1 MNREVLI
8 EVFTEIGFVFKKALS
23 QESSEN
29 EDSNNG
35 FLVSLTGE
43 IEEAVNYNPWF
54 TKENVRFALQA
65 WADALE
71 EHNLRKCLSSYN
83 TKEQNPKTIA
93 LITAGN
99 IPMVGFH
106 DFLSVLMSGNKVLV
120 KQSSK
125 DNRLLPMITK
135 FLICRLPELK
145 SYIHFTEEK
154 LTNFDAIIATG
165 SNNTSLYF
173 EQYFGKYPHI
183 IRKNRNAVAVI
194 TGAETKKDLQML
206 GEDIFRYFGMGC
218 RSVSKI
224 FIPENYDL
232 NKLFKAIYNQKDI
245 IHHHKYK
252 NNYDYNRAVYLMG
265 GVQIL
270 ENGFVLFK
278 EDTNYASPI
287 AVVYYEYYQNLSLL
301 RTKLQADADQIQ
313 CVVSGEVLFENAV
326 PFGKSQKPELWEY
339 ADGVDTMEFLKNL

>member
-8 EVFTEIGFVFKKALS
+8 EVFSEIGYVFKKALS
-23 QESSEN
+23 QGFAEN
-29 EDSNNG
+29 EDCNAV
-35 FLVSLTGE
+35 FLESIINE
-43 IEEAVNYNPWF
+43 IEEAGKYNPWF
-54 TKENVRFALQA
+54 TKENVHFTLQA
-65 WADALE
+65 WADTLDQN
-71 EHNLRKCLSSYN
+71 NLNKYLSSYN
-83 TKEQNPKTIA
+83 SQWRNPKTVS

-106 DFLSVLMSGNKVLV
+106 DFLSVLLSGNKALI

-125 DNRLLPMITK
+125 DNRLLPIIAK
-135 FLICRLPELK
+135 FIICKYPELK
-145 SYIHFTEEK
+145 NYIHFTEEK

-183 IRKNRNAVAVI
+183 IRKNRNAVAVL
-194 TGAETKKDLQML
+194 TGEETETELQLL
-206 GEDIFRYFGMGC
+206 GDDIFRYFGMGC

-232 NKLFKAIYNQKDI
+232 NKLFKAIYSQKDI
-245 IHHHKYK
+245 INHHKYK

-265 GVQIL
+265 GVQII

-278 EDTNYASPI
+278 EDINYASPI
-287 AVVYYEYYQNLSLL
+287 AVVYYEYYKNLSMLK
-301 RTKLQADADQIQ
+301 TKLQADVEQIQ
-313 CVVSGEVLFENAV
+313 CIVSKEGFLKDSVS
-326 PFGKSQKPELWEY
+326 FGKSQKPELWDY
-339 ADGVDTMEFLKNL
+339 ADGVDTMEFLINL